1 MVLEK
6 LTDSDIEKLDQK
18 PSENLSET
26 MVLEKLTDA
35 DLEEKDKK

>member
-26 MVLEKLTDA
+26 IGLRKINGCRFRREG
-35 DLEEKDKK
+35 

>member
-6 LTDSDIEKLDQK
+6 LTDSDIEHSEQK

-26 MVLEKLTDA
+26 MVLERLTDA